1 MENYNDG
8 SDAAYALQRVQN
20 VCESCD
26 AVASK
31 MENALTLVNSAA
43 CTIKDTVQIIE
54 NVKYDIAK
62 LDHDLDMF
70 IADSNTRLEKFKSA
84 MPVLEKQLTR
94 ISDRIDNITNMMLTN
109 IMNPNDPSSVQKHS
123 QMMDMLESA
132 NDSFNNMLVK
142 LITL

>member
-8 SDAAYALQRVQN
+8 SDTAYALQRVES
-20 VCESCD
+20 VCENCD

-43 CTIKDTVQIIE
+43 CTIQDTVQIIA

-70 IADSNTRLEKFKSA
+70 IAESNTRLEKFKSA
-84 MPVLEKQLTR
+84 MPVLEKQLTK
-94 ISDRIDNITNMMLTN
+94 ISDRIDNITNVMLTN
-109 IMNPNDPSSVQKHS
+109 IMNPNDPNSVQKHS
-123 QMMDMLESA
+123 QMMDMLEGA